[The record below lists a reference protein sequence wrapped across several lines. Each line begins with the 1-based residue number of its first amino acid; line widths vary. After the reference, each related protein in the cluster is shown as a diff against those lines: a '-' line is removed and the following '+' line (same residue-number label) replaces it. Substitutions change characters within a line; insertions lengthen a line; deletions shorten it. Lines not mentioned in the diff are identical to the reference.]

1 MNNETILIII
11 LLLLNIFS
19 FIIGFILGKIGP
31 ILGVFNVSQE
41 KPESFFKANNTKAKK
56 KTVIDIDETKYV
68 VDISTKGLEKKYDS
82 LGEVKQSSDNIQNS
96 VNKLKNMK
104 G

>member
-1 MNNETILIII
+1 MSNESVLIII

-31 ILGVFNVSQE
+31 MLGVFSNSSE
-41 KPESFFKANNTKAKK
+41 KPDSFFKTNNTTKRKP
-56 KTVIDIDETKYV
+56 VIDIDETKYV